1 MAQSQAKPQ
10 QETASAETRS
20 TNVPAAQTR
29 RGQLAPR
36 EMTPWSLNPFSLMRR
51 LSEDMDQMFGQL
63 AGSVGAGS
71 SLSSPALVGPDIQWI
86 PVIDISERDGKLIV
100 QADLPGIA
108 PDDVTVEVD
117 DRVLT
122 LSGERREEREVDRN
136 GVRRTE
142 RRYGRFSRSIV
153 LPEGAQT
160 DDIQASFRNGV
171 LEIAIPVSKPESQ
184 RRTVNIQSGSGDGG
198 ATKSAEAGQSG
209 GGNGRRTS

>member
-10 QETASAETRS
+10 ETSSAETRS

-29 RGQLAPR
+29 RGELAPR
-36 EMTPWSLNPFSLMRR
+36 EMTPWSLNPLSLMRR

-63 AGSVGAGS
+63 TGSVGAGS
-71 SLSSPALVGPDIQWI
+71 SLSGPALLGPDIQWI
-86 PVIDISERDGKLIV
+86 PVVDISERDGKLIV

-117 DRVLT
+117 ERVLT
-122 LSGERREEREVDRN
+122 LSGERREEREVDRG

-160 DDIQASFRNGV
+160 DDVQASFRNGV
-171 LEIAIPVSKPESQ
+171 LEIAVPVSKPESQ
-184 RRTVNIQSGSGDGG
+184 RRTINIQSGSGDGG
-198 ATKSAEAGQSG
+198 GTQSAQSG
-209 GGNGRRTS
+209 GGNGKRTS